1 MATWVDDIASL
12 LTIDSENIVRA
23 REGGAAARIV
33 TWMILNI
40 PPEWIVVFSLV
51 GFCWFIA
58 VLMGLAFFS
67 TRVCVDRVFAYT
79 SDVIQVVDTVY
90 TRWYAELHPRRPLKQ
105 LRSTQ

>member
-40 PPEWIVVFSLV
+40 PPEWIVVFSLGRILLV
-51 GFCWFIA
+51 YC
-58 VLMGLAFFS
+58 
-67 TRVCVDRVFAYT
+67 CVDGFGFLFNSCVC
-79 SDVIQVVDTVY
+79 
-90 TRWYAELHPRRPLKQ
+90 K
-105 LRSTQ
+105 